1 MDATTTTAYYR
12 LPSPAALRSAGSASG
27 PLGRLWF
34 MQAMIQ
40 LDGEGI
46 NKMKEAFLFLAV
58 IAGRLEM
65 PRRPL
70 CKACAY
76 PGVFCCARGKGV
88 P

>member
-1 MDATTTTAYYR
+1 
-12 LPSPAALRSAGSASG
+12 
-27 PLGRLWF
+27 